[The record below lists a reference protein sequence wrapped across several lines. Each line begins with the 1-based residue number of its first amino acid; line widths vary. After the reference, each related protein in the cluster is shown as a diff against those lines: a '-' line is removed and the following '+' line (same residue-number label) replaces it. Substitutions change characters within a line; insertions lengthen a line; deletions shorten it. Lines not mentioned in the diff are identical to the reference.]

1 MGEESGHRPADD
13 DPTPDG
19 RSGDRRRGGDR
30 ADRGRRRV
38 IGLDLDGLAGREGF
52 APVVEYLTA
61 IQTMRDDG
69 GSLLFV
75 RDDDID
81 AMAERDGRP
90 VPEFL
95 DRLDQLGVVV
105 SSN

>member
-1 MGEESGHRPADD
+1 MTDRTGRRPAAAG
-13 DPTPDG
+13 PRDG
-19 RSGDRRRGGDR
+19 DE

-38 IGLDLDGLAGREGF
+38 IGLDLGRLAESEDF
-52 APVVEYLTA
+52 TPAVEYLTA
-61 IQTMRDDG
+61 IQTMRGDG

-75 RDDDID
+75 RDDDLD
-81 AMAERDGRP
+81 AMAEHEGRP

-95 DRLDQLGVVV
+95 DRLDQLGVIV

>member
-1 MGEESGHRPADD
+1 MEDDVD
-13 DPTPDG
+13 DPSAHHPASLG
-19 RSGDRRRGGDR
+19 PRRG
-30 ADRGRRRV
+30 AEQDRGRRRA
-38 IGLDLDGLAGREGF
+38 IGLDLGALAGDADF

-61 IQTMRDDG
+61 IQTMRGDG

-75 RDDDID
+75 RDDDLD
-81 AMAERDGRP
+81 AMAEHEGRP

-95 DRLDQLGVVV
+95 DRLDQLGVIV

>member
-1 MGEESGHRPADD
+1 MSDD
-13 DPTPDG
+13 SDDARG
-19 RSGDRRRGGDR
+19 ARAGGGARAGDA

-38 IGLDLDGLAGREGF
+38 IGLDIEGLAGVGDL

-61 IQTMRDDG
+61 IQTMRGDG

-75 RDDDID
+75 RAADID
-81 AMAERDGRP
+81 AMAEQDGRP

>member
-1 MGEESGHRPADD
+1 MNDD
-13 DPTPDG
+13 GGDG
-19 RSGDRRRGGDR
+19 TDRRRDGDRRPRRGR
-30 ADRGRRRV
+30 PADRGRV
-38 IGLDLDGLAGREGF
+38 EAIGIDLSQLSDHREF

-61 IQTMRDDG
+61 IQDQRADN

-75 RDDDID
+75 RGEDLD
-81 AMAERDGRP
+81 AMAERDGHP

-105 SSN
+105 STN